1 MGQLASLPT
10 KLPERTAYDS
20 KEDAYSRDL
29 RKQFLIPDDEVYL
42 NNGAVGS
49 QLLAGILKRGA
60 MSWSSPD
67 PTMRCG
73 IATVNVPPF
82 ALLDLETW
90 LWKEKKIRIRG
101 TDPHKLRLS
110 TPYYIS
116 QQEID
121 SFLDSFDEYRK
132 KKTVA

>member
-20 KEDAYSRDL
+20 NEDAYSRDL

-82 ALLDLETW
+82 ARLDLETW

-101 TDPHKLRLS
+101 ADPHKLRLS